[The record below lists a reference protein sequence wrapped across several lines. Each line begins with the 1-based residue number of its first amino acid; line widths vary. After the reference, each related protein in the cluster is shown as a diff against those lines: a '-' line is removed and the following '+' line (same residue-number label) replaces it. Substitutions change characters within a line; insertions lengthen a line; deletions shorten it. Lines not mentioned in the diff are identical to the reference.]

1 MYNIALVSVPYTI
14 IEVPPLALAV
24 LKGAIEAE
32 GLTCKTYDLGM
43 ELFVHMNRNRRLFED
58 VQLYFYEPDAVTN
71 QENTNIA
78 LKFIDDWA
86 KKLIDLNTEW
96 IGISLFSSY
105 AQPAAY
111 LLSKRIK
118 ELKHIFTYHN
128 MTKILE

>member
-86 KKLIDLNTEW
+86 KKMRHLM
-96 IGISLFSSY
+96 SLC
-105 AQPAAY
+105 
-111 LLSKRIK
+111 
-118 ELKHIFTYHN
+118 
-128 MTKILE
+128 